1 MLDILIIVALISLL
15 IASLS
20 DLKTREVPDWLSF
33 STIFLGFGIRALY
46 SLTTRSWDSI
56 VAGSLGFLAFF
67 IVGHLMYRTGQWGGG
82 DSKLLMGIGVLIGL
96 KPDFT
101 IVPLILVFWLN
112 TLFAGATYGMVYS
125 MILAFKHRKKFIKE
139 YVKKRKR
146 YAKHLYISLAFS
158 ILLLII
164 SFFSVRIMKFTLMI
178 LSLITILTMYLWI
191 FVRSIEKAIMIKK
204 IPIEKLTEGDWIV
217 KDVMVDN
224 KRICGPKDLGIEK
237 KQIAQLIKLKQ
248 KGKIQNIVIKEGIP
262 FVPSFLIAYIATL
275 LLGNWL
281 LLL

>member
-1 MLDILIIVALISLL
+1 MLNN
-15 IASLS
+15 
-20 DLKTREVPDWLSF
+20 R
-33 STIFLGFGIRALY
+33 
-46 SLTTRSWDSI
+46 
-56 VAGSLGFLAFF
+56 
-67 IVGHLMYRTGQWGGG
+67 
-82 DSKLLMGIGVLIGL
+82 
-96 KPDFT
+96 
-101 IVPLILVFWLN
+101 
-112 TLFAGATYGMVYS
+112 TLFYTFVYTKV
-125 MILAFKHRKKFIKE
+125 INYFKYTMAKKKLRKVVRKKIIGKKRVNRRMRKG
-139 YVKKRKR
+139 VKVGRGVKRKR

-237 KQIAQLIKLKQ
+237 KTNSSINQAKTKR
-248 KGKIQNIVIKEGIP
+248 
-262 FVPSFLIAYIATL
+262 
-275 LLGNWL
+275 
-281 LLL
+281 